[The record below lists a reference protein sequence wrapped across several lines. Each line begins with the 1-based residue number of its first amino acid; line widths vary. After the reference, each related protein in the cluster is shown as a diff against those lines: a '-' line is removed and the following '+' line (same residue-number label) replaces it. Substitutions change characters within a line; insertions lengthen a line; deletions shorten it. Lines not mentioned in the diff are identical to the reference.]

1 MKHVNLLY
9 AAIGNVT
16 RHRLRGVV
24 VILCLVAI
32 LFPFISAVAILEG
45 VKAQASL
52 SAGEGAD
59 IYVTMDMYGR
69 NGVIPASMSEEI
81 RKIEGVTRSVPRVIS
96 RIYIGGKLAV
106 LFGLPVEEIKQMSF
120 LEGSLPEEGEIVI
133 GKGMADAL
141 NLGIGKSL
149 EIGAR
154 IFSIVNRIPLV
165 LKKEYHVSGI
175 IRHESGIWA
184 SDLVLMN
191 LTDANSVFEMEGFAT
206 DIAVYVKPGYEAA
219 VSEGLQRISKFFRI
233 QTKGLVKSYIESGF
247 SMKGGVFVALY
258 TIAFAVAIPALLVTS
273 GFGLS
278 ERRKEIGI
286 LKATGWQTTEVL
298 EMVFFEGIIL
308 ALTGACLSFMISY
321 LWIKLFNGFFIAQL
335 FIAGIGNMPP
345 FTVPAMFM
353 PLPLI
358 LSVLLSLVL
367 TMAGSIYSSWR
378 AAVVP
383 PAEALR

>member
-1 MKHVNLLY
+1 
-9 AAIGNVT
+9 
-16 RHRLRGVV
+16 
-24 VILCLVAI
+24 
-32 LFPFISAVAILEG
+32 
-45 VKAQASL
+45 
-52 SAGEGAD
+52 
-59 IYVTMDMYGR
+59 
-69 NGVIPASMSEEI
+69 
-81 RKIEGVTRSVPRVIS
+81 
-96 RIYIGGKLAV
+96 
-106 LFGLPVEEIKQMSF
+106 
-120 LEGSLPEEGEIVI
+120 
-133 GKGMADAL
+133 
-141 NLGIGKSL
+141 
-149 EIGAR
+149 
-154 IFSIVNRIPLV
+154 
-165 LKKEYHVSGI
+165 
-175 IRHESGIWA
+175 
-184 SDLVLMN
+184 
-191 LTDANSVFEMEGFAT
+191 MEGFAT

-308 ALTGACLSFMISY
+308 ALTGACLSFLTSY

-345 FTVPAMFM
+345 FTVPAMFL